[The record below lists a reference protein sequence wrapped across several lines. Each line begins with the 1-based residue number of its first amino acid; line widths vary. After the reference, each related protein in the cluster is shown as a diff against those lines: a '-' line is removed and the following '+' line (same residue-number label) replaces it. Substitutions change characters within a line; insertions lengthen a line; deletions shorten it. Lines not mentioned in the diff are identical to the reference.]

1 MAQISVHEAMIAKVA
16 QALGDDLLPHVAF
29 VGGCTTGLLLS
40 DDFARE
46 QVRHTDDVDLI
57 VHVVGYMGMQAL
69 EEALRKRGFSHSLD
83 EDDPICAMKLDE
95 LRVDFMPDTESA
107 YGFTNRWYA
116 AALRTAQP
124 FVLKE
129 ALTIRL
135 VQPTYFLATKLE
147 AYKGRGKSDP
157 LESRDIEDLLALVDG
172 REELLEEVESASG
185 ELRAYLAEEFAEL
198 LRHPDFEY
206 AVQGAAL
213 NNPER
218 EALIFERLEKL
229 AGSAA

>member
-16 QALGDDLLPHVAF
+16 EALGEDLLPQVAF

-40 DDFARE
+40 DDFSRE

-57 VHVVGYMGMQAL
+57 VHVVGYMGMHEL
-69 EEALRKRGFSHSLD
+69 EQTLRKRGFSHSLD

-95 LRVDFMPDTESA
+95 LRVDFMPDAENA

-116 AALRTAQP
+116 DALSTAQP
-124 FVLKE
+124 FQLTETV
-129 ALTIRL
+129 TIRL
-135 VQPTYFLATKLE
+135 VQPIYFLATKLE

-157 LESRDIEDLLALVDG
+157 LESRDIEDLLALIDG
-172 REELLEEVESASG
+172 REELMEEVKSASFA
-185 ELRAYLAEEFAEL
+185 LRTYLADEFSDL

-206 AVQGAAL
+206 AVQGTAL
-213 NNPER
+213 NDPAR
-218 EALIFERLEKL
+218 EALIFERLGKL
-229 AGSAA
+229 VELAR